1 MVSKDKEDDLGNF
14 DANDRVRARVIRKGY
29 HTVPEEVYAGNEFEL
44 VLNMKNASTTVPA
57 SNILFNLES
66 EKVSD
71 SAVFTTE
78 SGTASMVVDSLA
90 PGQTT
95 EIRAEIHSQGRC
107 GSALL
112 WHYGKRKV

>member
-1 MVSKDKEDDLGNF
+1 MVSKDKEDDLGEF
-14 DANDRVRARVIRKGY
+14 DANDRVRARVIVEGY

-90 PGQTT
+90 RPQRSGLN
-95 EIRAEIHSQGRC
+95 SQPRQVWI
-107 GSALL
+107 SAPMAL
-112 WHYGKRKV
+112 R